1 MLNCGKDYVIQLT
14 IFLALLL
21 QEKSFQRGVSYVVA
35 MVAEFDEYTNDWL
48 YLREGT
54 ILPKYSISLD
64 HFDLNI
70 LMSFVMCF
78 FLTARLFNLL
88 SFEQLLGLPTE
99 RGNHPTLQSSQSE
112 QMPLSKALNILLVPV
127 KHQQCWFRI
136 WLLQDQ

>member
-14 IFLALLL
+14 FFLALLL

-78 FLTARLFNLL
+78 FLATRLFNLL
-88 SFEQLLGLPTE
+88 FLEQLLGLPTE